1 MKRIVGRVVIA
12 ALTFGFAVAVDRV
25 VDSRLPA
32 PESNK
37 DQTATT
43 MNLPASIPTFVPTC
57 PAATPL
63 PLPAA
68 SPTPR
73 LLFDYNPAKFNPRGT
88 YYPLRR
94 LPKEFVQF
102 DLFELAV
109 EYDGRVSGSA
119 GVQTRVD
126 GMYDYQDADFLFVT

>member
-1 MKRIVGRVVIA
+1 MKRIVGRVMVA
-12 ALTFGFAVAVDRV
+12 VLTCGFGVAVDRV
-25 VDSRLPA
+25 VGSRISA
-32 PESNK
+32 SPEANS
-37 DQTATT
+37 QAVVATT
-43 MNLPASIPTFVPTC
+43 LSTSVPTC

-88 YYPLRR
+88 YYPLHR

-109 EYDGRVSGSA
+109 EFDGRVSGSA